1 MLRTIY
7 IFLLVLFS
15 SAYVFSQ
22 EKINWMSIQEAI
34 AEREN
39 SSSPKKFIIT
49 IYTDKCGWCRK
60 MDKNTFSQ
68 EFLAKTINEKFYPV
82 KFHADSKETVFFKGR
97 EFKSLKGLRA
107 GYHELVEYLL
117 KDNIQ
122 YPSVVFLDEEY
133 NILQTIAGFQY
144 ADDFEKMVEFYG
156 DDHYKVMSWRRFIK
170 KSCTSVPKN
179 YAIPVGNNY

>member
-7 IFLLVLFS
+7 ISSLLLFS
-15 SAYVFSQ
+15 LSGVFSQ
-22 EKINWMSIQEAI
+22 EKINWMTIQDAI
-34 AEREN
+34 AAHEN
-39 SSSPKKFIIT
+39 SNSPKKFIIT

-60 MDKNTFSQ
+60 MDKHTFSQ

-82 KFHADSKETVFFKGR
+82 KFHADTKETVIFKGR
-97 EFKSLKGLRA
+97 EFKYLKGLKS
-107 GYHELVEYLL
+107 GYHELVQYLL
-117 KDNIQ
+117 KEDIK

-133 NILQTIAGFQY
+133 NVLQTIAGFQY

-170 KSCTSVPKN
+170 KSCTGAPKS